1 MWTQVWEHVRAGRQT
16 SKNDIATEEK
26 ECFNEM
32 WQADNLPLISDE
44 TKPVKERVW
53 KAVIANIIFI
63 LMQSLLQLPALFT
76 FVWYLVNNGA
86 GSIAYKSDAQSSW
99 RNLQSTQ
106 FRQAFVLFMVYAAG
120 AIVWQA
126 LAFQLPA
133 RRYLLLASTG
143 YFFSCVAAVWATY
156 IVQVLLRRESDY
168 IQ

>member
-1 MWTQVWEHVRAGRQT
+1 MWMQVWEHVRAGRQT
-16 SKNDIATEEK
+16 SKSDMATEEK
-26 ECFNEM
+26 ECFNDM

-156 IVQVLLRRESDY
+156 IVQVHLRHESDY